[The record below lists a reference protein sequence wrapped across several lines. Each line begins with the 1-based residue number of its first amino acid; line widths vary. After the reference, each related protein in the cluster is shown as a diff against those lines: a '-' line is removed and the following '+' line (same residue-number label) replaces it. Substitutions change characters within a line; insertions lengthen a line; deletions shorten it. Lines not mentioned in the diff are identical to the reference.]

1 MNKDEEK
8 EWKNFECFYS
18 PKYSLDLRSIVLPT
32 TQLIVNLR
40 DALGNSIKSIYLMH
54 PRCWDI
60 LLQQHALVAS
70 PTRTYL
76 DLNELSKIFLQ
87 IPLGPRGD
95 RFRPDWVTD
104 YAGPERFFWI
114 KFIDEMNCLAEE
126 REWHFLARDPGMT
139 LGFDELLT
147 NPPLES
153 AANILPRIQC
163 ANDEGDI
170 FSRLPTKVLTE
181 ILVFLPS
188 ASVRDLQL
196 ASRRIAS
203 VHLSS
208 RYWRSRFDF
217 PNDLCH
223 ITLPP
228 ALLKSGQMGG
238 LWVDWRRL
246 CDQLLHPV
254 GEEYGWWQNRKR
266 IIALNR
272 KLVESMSLRRSDGR
286 LKEGV

>member
-1 MNKDEEK
+1 MNEDEKK
-8 EWKNFECFYS
+8 EWENFEHFYS
-18 PKYSLDLRSIVLPT
+18 PKYSLDLGSIVLPT
-32 TQLIVNLR
+32 TQLTVNLR
-40 DALGNSIKSIYLMH
+40 DASGNSIKSIYLMH

-70 PTRTYL
+70 PIRTYL
-76 DLNELSKIFLQ
+76 DLNDLSKIFLQ
-87 IPLGPRGD
+87 IPLGPCGD

-114 KFIDEMNCLAEE
+114 DEMHDLAEE
-126 REWHFLARDPGMT
+126 RQWHFLARDPGMA
-139 LGFDELLT
+139 LGFDELLA

-153 AANILPRIQC
+153 AANISPRIQS
-163 ANDEGDI
+163 ANHEGDI
-170 FSRLPTKVLTE
+170 FSRLPAEVLTE
-181 ILVFLPS
+181 VLVLLPS

-196 ASRRIAS
+196 ASRKTAS

-223 ITLPP
+223 VTLPP
-228 ALLKSGQMGG
+228 ALLRSGQMGG

-266 IIALNR
+266 ITALNR
-272 KLVESMSLRRSDGR
+272 KLAESMSLRRSDGR
-286 LKEGV
+286 LKEEVYL